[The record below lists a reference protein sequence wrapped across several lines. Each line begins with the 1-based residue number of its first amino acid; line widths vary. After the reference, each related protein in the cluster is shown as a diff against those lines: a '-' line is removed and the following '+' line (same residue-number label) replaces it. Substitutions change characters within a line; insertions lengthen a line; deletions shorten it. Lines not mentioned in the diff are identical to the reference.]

1 MIKINKKEIIAI
13 IFLVIF
19 LTLAFFTIRYYSDW
33 VREATTEAGVWGM
46 FLYVIITVLAVVV
59 APISTL
65 PLVIIAASA
74 WGHLMAAILSIIAWT
89 LGAVIAFILAR
100 VFGRPLVAML
110 VNLERVRAIENKIP
124 QKNFFWSVVFLRMV
138 LPVDILSYGLGLFS
152 NMKFLPYFTS
162 TIIGVIPFA
171 FIFSYSTKLP
181 VFYQILIIAFAFAV
195 AAWGFIKSQR

>member
-1 MIKINKKEIIAI
+1 MKISKKEIIA
-13 IFLVIF
+13 VIF
-19 LTLAFFTIRYYSDW
+19 LAIFLALAFFTTRYYSDL
-33 VREATTEAGVWGM
+33 VREATDKTGIWGAL
-46 FLYVIITVLAVVV
+46 LYVAITVLAVVV

-65 PLVIIAASA
+65 PLVIVAVSA
-74 WGHLMAAILSIIAWT
+74 WGNFIAAVLSIIGWT

-100 VFGRPLVAML
+100 VFGRPLVARL

-152 NMKFLPYFTS
+152 NMKFLPYLTS

-181 VFYQILIIAFAFAV
+181 VFYQILVISFAFV
-195 AAWGFIKSQR
+195 IAALGFIKSQR